1 MIIQEFLSLTEASD
15 FVKSKGIHLEE
26 WDLIFLASKREFKV
40 FNNIYPIPRIKESNQ
55 LYKINGLK
63 GIFELCTE
71 TQIIEVLEKAQKI
84 TEENSNVEAIIS
96 QNGYFSE
103 MTLKDLNTGEENSN
117 VEAIISQNGYF
128 SEMTLKDL
136 NTGNELVFLC
146 NASELIE
153 LRYPYA
159 SVHFPVYD
167 GLEKQ
172 FDIIS
177 GMVESRM
184 LEHLSER
191 NFLTPKLFYEML
203 KKSLR
208 NFYIVNSPLDIYLF
222 KLTELIF
229 YPIGLRPYHIK
240 KDELNKNLREIYSE
254 DDFSTLF
261 YFRKKELEIYIEKH
275 LQNNSTNNLDLDN
288 TLYLLAEVINA
299 VKSKNKK
306 WTQSAIIDEILT
318 QRQGKQISG
327 LEQRKIEEYFSIA
340 NRHFKAK

>member
-71 TQIIEVLEKAQKI
+71 TQIIEVLEEAQKI

-103 MTLKDLNTGEENSN
+103 MTLKD
-117 VEAIISQNGYF
+117 I
-128 SEMTLKDL
+128 

-146 NASELIE
+146 NASRLIE

-159 SVHFPVYD
+159 SIHFPVYD

-172 FDIIS
+172 FDTIS

-184 LEHLSER
+184 LEYLSER
-191 NFLTPKLFYEML
+191 NFLTPKLFYAML
-203 KKSLR
+203 KKSLS
-208 NFYIVNSPLDIYLF
+208 NFYIVNSPLDIYFF

-261 YFRKKELEIYIEKH
+261 YFRKKELEIYIEKL
-275 LQNNSTNNLDLDN
+275 LQSNSTNNLDLDN

-306 WTQSAIIDEILT
+306 WTQSTIIDEILT
-318 QRQGKQISG
+318 QRQEEQRSG
-327 LEQRKIEEYFSIA
+327 LEQRKIEEYFSTA
-340 NRHFKAK
+340 NKLFKAK

>member
-40 FNNIYPIPRIKESNQ
+40 FNNIYPIPRINESDP

-71 TQIIEVLEKAQKI
+71 TQMIEVLEKAQKI

-103 MTLKDLNTGEENSN
+103 MTLKDLNTG
-117 VEAIISQNGYF
+117 
-128 SEMTLKDL
+128 
-136 NTGNELVFLC
+136 NELVFLC
-146 NASELIE
+146 NASGLIE

-159 SVHFPVYD
+159 SVRFPVYD
-167 GLEKQ
+167 GLGKQ
-172 FDIIS
+172 FDTIS

-184 LEHLSER
+184 LEHLSEG

-275 LQNNSTNNLDLDN
+275 FQSNSTNNLDLDN

-318 QRQGKQISG
+318 QRQEKQISG

>member
-103 MTLKDLNTGEENSN
+103 MTLKDLNTG
-117 VEAIISQNGYF
+117 
-128 SEMTLKDL
+128 
-136 NTGNELVFLC
+136 NELVFLC
-146 NASELIE
+146 NASGLIE

-306 WTQSAIIDEILT
+306 WTQSTIIDEILT

>member
-103 MTLKDLNTGEENSN
+103 MTLKDLNTG
-117 VEAIISQNGYF
+117 
-128 SEMTLKDL
+128 
-136 NTGNELVFLC
+136 NELVFLC
-146 NASELIE
+146 NASGLIE

>member
-1 MIIQEFLSLTEASD
+1 
-15 FVKSKGIHLEE
+15 
-26 WDLIFLASKREFKV
+26 
-40 FNNIYPIPRIKESNQ
+40 
-55 LYKINGLK
+55 
-63 GIFELCTE
+63 
-71 TQIIEVLEKAQKI
+71 
-84 TEENSNVEAIIS
+84 
-96 QNGYFSE
+96 
-103 MTLKDLNTGEENSN
+103 NSN

>member
-84 TEENSNVEAIIS
+84 T
-96 QNGYFSE
+96 
-103 MTLKDLNTGEENSN
+103 EENSN